1 MKQFSFTIS
10 ARDSHSLARV
20 GIISTP
26 HGDIET
32 PAFIPVGTK
41 AAMKALTVDMM
52 HQVGAQAIL
61 ANAYHLFIQPGP
73 QLIDKAGGVGAF
85 MNWSKPTFTD
95 LGGFQV
101 LSLGSGYKKVVSMV
115 SEEASIAEKSTRHA
129 FVDEDGVT
137 FKSHR
142 DGTLHRFTPE
152 VSMQIQHSLGA
163 DICFAFDELTSLAD
177 TPEYHREALSRTHRW
192 AHRSLDHFRKLQAN
206 KPEKDYQALFGV
218 LQGANIEAL
227 RRGEV

>member
-73 QLIDKAGGVGAF
+73 QLIDKAG
-85 MNWSKPTFTD
+85 
-95 LGGFQV
+95 
-101 LSLGSGYKKVVSMV
+101 
-115 SEEASIAEKSTRHA
+115 
-129 FVDEDGVT
+129 
-137 FKSHR
+137 
-142 DGTLHRFTPE
+142 
-152 VSMQIQHSLGA
+152 
-163 DICFAFDELTSLAD
+163 
-177 TPEYHREALSRTHRW
+177 
-192 AHRSLDHFRKLQAN
+192 
-206 KPEKDYQALFGV
+206 
-218 LQGANIEAL
+218 
-227 RRGEV
+227 